1 MKYSHTWN
9 GVRGLD
15 VPFIISKMI
24 DRLKQVDGV
33 HALVLGGSRARG
45 TEHPDSDIDIGIYY
59 HENDGLD
66 IAQLR
71 HAASVLDDEHRDNLI
86 TEIGEWGPWING
98 GGWLKVNQKPVD
110 FLYRDQNK
118 VSKVIEQCL
127 AGEITID
134 YQPGHPHGFINS
146 IYLAEIALCKVLWD
160 PSGLVGELKTRTT
173 PYPRVLQKAI
183 IQKFLW
189 EAHFSLEIGRKGI
202 YKNDLSYIAG
212 CCFRSVSC
220 LNQVLFALNET
231 YWMNEKGAAAIADSF
246 PMAPSQYSYR
256 INDLL
261 TLVTADQAGLEKAL
275 EMLRDLIHETDN
287 LVKMKGVFN

>member
-1 MKYSHTWN
+1 MDVQYTISEIIDSLKQID
-9 GVRGLD
+9 GVR
-15 VPFIISKMI
+15 
-24 DRLKQVDGV
+24 
-33 HALVLGGSRARG
+33 ALVLGGSRARG
-45 TEHPDSDIDIGIYY
+45 TENPNSDIDIGIYY
-59 HENDGLD
+59 NTNNGLD

-71 HAASVLDDEHRDNLI
+71 RAATVMDDDNRDNLI
-86 TEIGEWGPWING
+86 TEIGGWGPWING

-127 AGEITID
+127 VGEITID

-160 PSGLVGELKTRTT
+160 PSGLIGQMKTRTI
-173 PYPRVLQKAI
+173 PYPHILQKAI

-189 EAHFSLEIGRKGI
+189 EANFSHEIGKKGI
-202 YKNDLSYIAG
+202 YKKDLSYIAG

-231 YWMNEKGAAAIADSF
+231 YWMNEKGAAAITDSF
-246 PMAPSQYSYR
+246 SMVPSKYSYR
-256 INDLL
+256 INNIF
-261 TLVTADQAGLEKAL
+261 TLVTEDQAGLEKAL
-275 EMLRDLIHETDN
+275 SMLRDLIHETDN
-287 LVKMKGVFN
+287 LVKIKDLLN